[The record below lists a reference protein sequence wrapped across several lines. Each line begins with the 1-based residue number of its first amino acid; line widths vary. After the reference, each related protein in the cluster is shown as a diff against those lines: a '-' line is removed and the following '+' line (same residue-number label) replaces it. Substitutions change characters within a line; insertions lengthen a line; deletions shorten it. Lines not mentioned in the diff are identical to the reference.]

1 MLISVIIPTK
11 QRPLPLH
18 DAVQSILRNTY
29 QSFELI
35 IVDQSLDDA
44 SATMLASCCLDPRL
58 RYLRNRRPGVGAASS
73 RNLGIAAS
81 NGEIV
86 TMTDDDIEAPPNWLE
101 LIAAEFRAD
110 PELDFITGRLTA
122 PPYDPATGYTPEF
135 NAWTGMPR
143 WRLPI
148 HASGANFS
156 MRRRLLDRIGGYDE
170 LCGPGSRLGAIDDTG
185 LCWRVLR
192 SGARYKICPHIEV
205 IHTHG
210 FRPHPAG
217 QELLDRYQYGNGGA
231 FGRLARQGDRFAGMW
246 FLGREVKQIM
256 RAILATIRGD
266 RHALRHSQLRLR
278 GFWNGFRL
286 PPYEGFVSG
295 RQLQQL
301 RELALAAEIP
311 LDSFSQPSRHQIV
324 ASQ

>member
-11 QRPLPLH
+11 QRPHSLY
-18 DAVQSILRNTY
+18 DAVQSVLRSTY
-29 QSFELI
+29 QNFELI
-35 IVDQSLDDA
+35 IVDQSTDNA
-44 SATMLASCCLDPRL
+44 SAEVLTNFRHDPRL
-58 RYLRNRRPGVGAASS
+58 HYLRNQRPGVGSASS
-73 RNLGIAAS
+73 RNLGIAFSSGDIIA
-81 NGEIV
+81 
-86 TMTDDDIEAPPNWLE
+86 MTDDDVEVRPDWLE

-110 PELDFITGRLTA
+110 PDLDFITGRLTA
-122 PPYDPATGYTPEF
+122 PPYDPTTGYTPEF

-148 HASGANFS
+148 HAAGANFS

-217 QELLDRYQYGNGGA
+217 HALLARYQYGNGGA
-231 FGRLARQGDRFAGMW
+231 FGRLARQGDLFAGMW
-246 FLGREVKQIM
+246 FLGREVKQIL
-256 RAILATIRGD
+256 RAIPATIRGD
-266 RHALRHSQLRLR
+266 RQALYYPQLRLR
-278 GFWNGFRL
+278 GFWDGFRL

-295 RQLQQL
+295 PQL
-301 RELALAAEIP
+301 RQMRDLVRAAEVS
-311 LDSFSQPSRHQIV
+311 LDDFML
-324 ASQ
+324 ASVSAQ